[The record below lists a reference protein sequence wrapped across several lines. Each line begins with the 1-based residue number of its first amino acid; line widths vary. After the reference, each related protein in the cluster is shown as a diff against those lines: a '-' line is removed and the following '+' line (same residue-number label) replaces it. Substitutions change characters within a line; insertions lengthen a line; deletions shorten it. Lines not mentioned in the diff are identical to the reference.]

1 MRESEEGQARRE
13 EREEGCGTH
22 SPDMAVPPLKLRSL
36 SGILSP
42 LIFNPVFFFFFF
54 FTFYFTLKC

>member
-22 SPDMAVPPLKLRSL
+22 SPDNHVTDDSLNRPLDPKVPGLDNSR
-36 SGILSP
+36 
-42 LIFNPVFFFFFF
+42 IF
-54 FTFYFTLKC
+54 